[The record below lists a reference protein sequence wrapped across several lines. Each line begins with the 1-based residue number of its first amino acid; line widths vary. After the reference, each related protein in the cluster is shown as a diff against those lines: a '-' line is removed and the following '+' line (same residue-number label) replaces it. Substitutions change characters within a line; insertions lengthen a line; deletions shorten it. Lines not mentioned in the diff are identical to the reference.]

1 LFDPGELVLAYEHL
15 EQGIALY
22 DPQQDSSHTF
32 LYGQDPG
39 LMCLAHLAV
48 TLWWLS
54 YPDQAR
60 QRSHE
65 LLTLI
70 QDWLY
75 LLAQAHG
82 KAGQVEAGLHAL
94 DEALEAVH

>member
-1 LFDPGELVLAYEHL
+1 
-15 EQGIALY
+15 
-22 DPQQDSSHTF
+22 
-32 LYGQDPG
+32 
-39 LMCLAHLAV
+39 MCLAHLAV
-48 TLWWLS
+48 TLWLLG

-75 LLAQAHG
+75 LLAQAYG

-94 DEALEAVH
+94 DEALAAVHKSGARR